1 MGWSLLRREF
11 DESAYPGPAAGSLML
26 IIAALGFVV
35 NTAATLLLK
44 THACHDLNMK
54 SAYQHLL
61 TDAVES
67 IAVVPVAGIIAW
79 KDRACSIRLNGWHWS
94 VHHIKSVWGIV
105 A

>member
-1 MGWSLLRREF
+1 
-11 DESAYPGPAAGSLML
+11 ML